1 MGTSHTT
8 ATTDSCVDTT
18 HSSAISG
25 WKDEVGNVA
34 GVCTLHEAII
44 AGTGEFG
51 GINIRTK
58 TIEICLCNGA
68 NVVAQHGS
76 KSRTR
81 PKRIPRGG
89 GCSSA
94 LLFSR
99 STKTRSIEAQSRYAF
114 NRGIRAIPR
123 RHLILGFRVE
133 LLRSAGGRD
142 WVQNK

>member
-1 MGTSHTT
+1 MDTSHTT
-8 ATTDSCVDTT
+8 TTTDSCVDTT

-44 AGTGEFG
+44 AGTGEFR

-89 GCSSA
+89 VPA
-94 LLFSR
+94 LYCFRAARRRVPWRLNHAIALTGGSR
-99 STKTRSIEAQSRYAF
+99 QSRVS
-114 NRGIRAIPR
+114 
-123 RHLILGFRVE
+123 ILYQGFT
-133 LLRSAGGRD
+133 G
-142 WVQNK
+142 NY